1 VEDAALLKPGPD
13 ILERAR
19 KVRVVLLDV
28 DGVLT
33 DGRLYMTSDGTE
45 GRAFHVRDGHGIV
58 MARRAGLTFGILSG
72 RTSKVVSDRAAELGI
87 EEVHQG
93 VADKA
98 ARFGEI
104 LERLRLSPDE
114 VCFVGDDIVD
124 VPVLRRAGLAVA
136 PADADDSALAASHVA
151 TTARGG
157 AGVVREVVDLLLRA
171 QGSWERVTER
181 YFRED

>member
-1 VEDAALLKPGPD
+1 LTEPSPE

-19 KVRVVLLDV
+19 RVRVVLLDV

-33 DGRLYMTSDGTE
+33 DGRLYVFSDGTE
-45 GRAFHVRDGHGIV
+45 GRAFHVRDGHGIA

-72 RTSKVVSDRAAELGI
+72 RTSKAVADRAAELGI

-93 VADKA
+93 VSDKG
-98 ARFGEI
+98 ARFRQI
-104 LERLRLSPDE
+104 LERLDVAPDA

-136 PADADDSALAASHVA
+136 PADAEESARAASHLA
-151 TTARGG
+151 TRARGG
-157 AGVVREVVDLLLRA
+157 EGVVREVVDLLLRA